1 MKLIIPTTITDSLL
15 TSTNV
20 DEIGSSSL
28 AEWDSGTTYFD
39 GDFAYVVED
48 PDSFGNGT
56 ELSVYES
63 LQDANTNKD
72 PETETTWWVFR
83 STIYA
88 EYNSGTTYDSGDWVT
103 DEANNKIY
111 ESQQAANTG
120 NAVTDTDW
128 WLEVGATEP
137 WKAFDAKVGSQVERS
152 GTIYYELT
160 PGSVEG
166 IAFFNLDASS
176 IDIVLTDSVDGE
188 VYNETIELISTDNVV
203 DGYTYCFAPVLF
215 TRSVVVTDL
224 PPYASATLE
233 ITINADADS
242 TVAKCGEIVMGR
254 VIEFGAT
261 QYGAGFE
268 IVDYSRKAVDAY
280 GNYSVT
286 ERAFSKRVPLDVI
299 INNAAIAY
307 LKRTLE
313 DYRATPVVCVPTED
327 TDLAGPFLTYGYY
340 RTARVVVPYP
350 NYSILTI
357 EWEGLT

>member
-15 TSTNV
+15 TSTDV
-20 DEIGSSSL
+20 DETIATEWSGGS
-28 AEWDSGTTYFD
+28 TYAD
-39 GDFAYVVED
+39 GDFVYVAD
-48 PDSFGNGT
+48 GT
-56 ELSVYES
+56 QRDIYES
-63 LQDANTNKD
+63 LQGSNTNKD
-72 PETETTWWVFR
+72 PETETLWWVYR
-83 STIYA
+83 STTYDEYA
-88 EYNSGTTYDSGDWVT
+88 GGTTYALSDWVIDAT
-103 DEANNKIY
+103 NHKIY

-120 NAVTDTDW
+120 NALTDTDW

-166 IAFFNLDASS
+166 IALFNLDASS

-203 DGYTYCFAPVLF
+203 DGYTYCFSPILF
-215 TRSVVVTDL
+215 TRAVVVTDL

-233 ITINADADS
+233 IIINADADS

-254 VIEFGAT
+254 VIEFGVT
-261 QYGAGFE
+261 RYGAGFE

-286 ERAFSKRVPLDVI
+286 ERAFSKRVPLDI
-299 INNAAIAY
+299 IIDNAAIAY

-313 DYRATPVVCVPTED
+313 DYRATPVVCVPTEAP
-327 TDLAGPFLTYGYY
+327 DLAGPFLTYGYY

-350 NYSILTI
+350 NHSILTI